1 MPSLNTLQPPEQ
13 YREYVAA
20 LDEHVKNNTALL
32 SFFQGC
38 IRAGSGDLSTDIINA
53 IKRKA
58 WKTGFAMINLGI
70 PQIVKFDSMSEWAS
84 AYVDQCG
91 LGKNLPWLFRYV
103 TSVAIG
109 DQSIEAALM
118 LLDQMSPGEIK
129 AYVRN
134 APGRPGFIA
143 IAQGNCISQ
152 GPEWNRVVNAL
163 EAASQGKH
171 GGDRKS
177 DQGGESPLCSK
188 SKVDSKSKEALRR
201 RIVKYLSADDCPDDK
216 VNGYTQAL
224 DILDQGGTYRVAAQ
238 AAGIEI
244 KNSCRI
250 IYVTKDVHKVGDRLL
265 EELGADRT
273 AQLIAHLTE
282 KLTCKTT

>member
-1 MPSLNTLQPPEQ
+1 MAKLNTLQPPEE
-13 YREYVAA
+13 YREYVEA
-20 LDEHVKNNTALL
+20 LDERVRNNTALL
-32 SFFQGC
+32 SFFQDC
-38 IRAGSGDLSTDIINA
+38 IRLGSGDLSKDIISA

-58 WKTGFAMINLGI
+58 WQTGFAVINLGI
-70 PQIVKFDSMSEWAS
+70 PQVVKFDSMSEWAS

-109 DQSIEAALM
+109 EESIEAALM
-118 LLDQMSPGEIK
+118 LLDQMTPGEIK

-163 EAASQGKH
+163 ENASTRSAHRPAGN
-171 GGDRKS
+171 
-177 DQGGESPLCSK
+177 GGESPQLSPS

-201 RIVKYLSADDCPDDK
+201 RIVKHLSEDDCPEDK
-216 VNGYTQAL
+216 VSGYTQAL

-238 AAGIEI
+238 AAGMEI

-250 IYVTKDVHKVGDRLL
+250 IYVTKDVTKVGDRLL

-273 AQLIAHLTE
+273 AQLIAHLSE
-282 KLTCKTT
+282 KLTCTTN